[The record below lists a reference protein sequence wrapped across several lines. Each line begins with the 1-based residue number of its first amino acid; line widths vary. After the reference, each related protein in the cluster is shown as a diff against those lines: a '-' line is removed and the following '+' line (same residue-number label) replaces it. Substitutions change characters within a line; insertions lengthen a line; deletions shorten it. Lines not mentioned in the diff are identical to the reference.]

1 MKDQLHFLLNRIR
14 ERLWVKPLL
23 MAVLSVAG
31 ALFAQKVDDT
41 GLGRY
46 VPDINVDSVETLLNV
61 MSASML
67 LIATFAVGSMV
78 SAYASASST
87 ATPRTFPLV
96 VADDVSQNALST
108 FVGAFIFSI
117 VGLVAV
123 TNGYYDK
130 AGRFTLFALTLVVLG
145 IVIATF
151 VRWVDRIA
159 RLGRMGSIIDKVEG
173 ATERAIRRRCR
184 APTMRGVRLR
194 PHEGE
199 GILVYGES
207 IGYVQRVDVP
217 ELQAYAKKAELV
229 IVVAALPGTFA
240 APGRPLAEVYR
251 DSRGGADID
260 CPRIARS
267 FVTGD
272 GRAYD
277 EDPRFG
283 LVVLSE
289 IAGRALSPAVN
300 DPGTAIDVIGT
311 LVRLFVRWTESVED
325 EDKHIGEC
333 DRIEVPEISLGDMFD
348 DAFTSIARDGAKTFE
363 VAVRL
368 QKAFASL
375 ASTGSEEMRQIAV
388 RHARSSLARAEKVL
402 EMPEHL
408 EIVREIAART
418 AAGETKQRAKSDA
431 SA

>member
-1 MKDQLHFLLNRIR
+1 MKDQLLFLLNRLG
-14 ERLWVKPLL
+14 ERLWIKPLL
-23 MAVLSVAG
+23 IGILSIAG
-31 ALFAQKVDDT
+31 ALFARKTDDT
-41 GLGRY
+41 GLGRH
-46 VPDINVDSVETLLNV
+46 VPDINVDSIETLLEV

-67 LIATFAVGSMV
+67 VIATFAVGSMV

-117 VGLVAV
+117 VALVAV
-123 TNGYYDK
+123 TNGYYDR
-130 AGRFTLFALTLVVLG
+130 AGRFTLFALTLLVLA

-159 RLGRMGSIIDKVEG
+159 RLGRMGSIIDKVEN
-173 ATERAIRRRCR
+173 ATARAIRKRRR
-184 APTMRGVRLR
+184 APTMRGARVRPR
-194 PHEGE
+194 PGE
-199 GILVYGES
+199 GVPVYCES
-207 IGYVQRVDVP
+207 IGYVQRIDVR
-217 ELQAYAKKAELV
+217 ELQAYAQKAELAIV
-229 IVVAALPGTFA
+229 ITALPGTFA
-240 APGRPLAEVYR
+240 APGRAVAAVYR
-251 DSRGGADID
+251 DSDDGAEVD
-260 CPRIARS
+260 CARISRS

-311 LVRLFVRWTESVED
+311 LVRLFVLWTEPVED
-325 EDKHIGEC
+325 ADRNVGKC
-333 DRIEVPEISLGDMFD
+333 DRVEVPEVSLRDMFD
-348 DAFTSIARDGAKTFE
+348 DAFTSIARDGAKMFE
-363 VAVRL
+363 VTVRL
-368 QKAFASL
+368 QKAYASL
-375 ASTGSEEMRQIAV
+375 ACTGHDEMRELAV
-388 RHARSSLARAEKVL
+388 QHARTSLTRAERGI

-408 EIVREIAART
+408 EVVRKIAERT
-418 AAGETKQRAKSDA
+418 AAGDTVQHAGSDA